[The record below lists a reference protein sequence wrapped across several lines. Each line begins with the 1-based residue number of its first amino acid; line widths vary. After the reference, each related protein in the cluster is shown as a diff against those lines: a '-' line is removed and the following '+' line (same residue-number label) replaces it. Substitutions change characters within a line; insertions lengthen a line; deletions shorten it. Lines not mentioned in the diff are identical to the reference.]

1 MNKILD
7 KRSNKLISI
16 IQARMSSKRLPGK
29 VLFDLGSSNVLGQV
43 IKRAKYFSDK
53 VVVCTSDKKEDNK
66 IADYCMKMSEKV
78 QKQSKQITAEL
89 KILNFMNSK
98 TVDLKGEVSNDFM
111 NMLKKSKVK
120 PKLRIIT
127 TKKEKKND
135 TDKRRRT

>member
-1 MNKILD
+1 MEIFGVVILFGICLIILNKKINEVRTESHLNNARYNDLLKHVSTKLEDLD
-7 KRSNKLISI
+7 KMANDCIKGTDEVKKL
-16 IQARMSSKRLPGK
+16 AKK
-29 VLFDLGSSNVLGQV
+29 V
-43 IKRAKYFSDK
+43 
-53 VVVCTSDKKEDNK
+53 
-66 IADYCMKMSEKV
+66 
-78 QKQSKQITAEL
+78 TAEL

-135 TDKRRRT
+135 SNNRKRT

>member
-1 MNKILD
+1 MEILLVVIIFVICLIALNKKIDNVRIENQL
-7 KRSNKLISI
+7 NN
-16 IQARMSSKRLPGK
+16 AR
-29 VLFDLGSSNVLGQV
+29 
-43 IKRAKYFSDK
+43 
-53 VVVCTSDKKEDNK
+53 TSDILNTIGLKLTEIEKVADDCVK
-66 IADYCMKMSEKV
+66 ISEKV

-111 NMLKKSKVK
+111 EMLKKSKVK

-135 TDKRRRT
+135 TDKRKRT

>member
-1 MNKILD
+1 MEILLVVLIFLFCLIALNKKIDNVRTENQLNNARIND
-7 KRSNKLISI
+7 LLNGVNAKLYEIE
-16 IQARMSSKRLPGK
+16 K
-29 VLFDLGSSNVLGQV
+29 VADDCV
-43 IKRAKYFSDK
+43 
-53 VVVCTSDKKEDNK
+53 K
-66 IADYCMKMSEKV
+66 ISEKV

-98 TVDLKGEVSNDFM
+98 TVDLKGEVSQDFM

-135 TDKRRRT
+135 TDKRKRT

>member
-1 MNKILD
+1 MEILLVVLIFVFCLIALNKKIDNVRTENQLNIARIND
-7 KRSNKLISI
+7 VLNGVSAKLFELEKMADDCLKIS
-16 IQARMSSKRLPGK
+16 
-29 VLFDLGSSNVLGQV
+29 D
-43 IKRAKYFSDK
+43 
-53 VVVCTSDKKEDNK
+53 
-66 IADYCMKMSEKV
+66 KV
-78 QKQSKQITAEL
+78 QKQSKQLTAEL

-98 TVDLKGEVSNDFM
+98 TVDLKGEVSQDFM

>member
-1 MNKILD
+1 MEILLVVLIFVICLIALNKKIDNVRIENQLKNANNSD
-7 KRSNKLISI
+7 LLNNVHT
-16 IQARMSSKRLPGK
+16 RL
-29 VLFDLGSSNVLGQV
+29 SQ
-43 IKRAKYFSDK
+43 I
-53 VVVCTSDKKEDNK
+53 EQ
-66 IADYCMKMSEKV
+66 IADDCVKISEKV

-111 NMLKKSKVK
+111 NMLKKSKLK

>member
-1 MNKILD
+1 MEILLVVLIFVILLIALNKKIDNVRIENQLNNARISD
-7 KRSNKLISI
+7 LLNSVSIKLSEIE
-16 IQARMSSKRLPGK
+16 K
-29 VLFDLGSSNVLGQV
+29 V
-43 IKRAKYFSDK
+43 
-53 VVVCTSDKKEDNK
+53 
-66 IADYCMKMSEKV
+66 ADDCMKMSEKV

-135 TDKRRRT
+135 PNNRKRT

>member
-1 MNKILD
+1 MEIFGVVILFGICLIILNKKINQVRTESTLNNARHNDLLKHISSKLEDLD
-7 KRSNKLISI
+7 KMANDCIKGTEDVKKL
-16 IQARMSSKRLPGK
+16 AKK
-29 VLFDLGSSNVLGQV
+29 V
-43 IKRAKYFSDK
+43 
-53 VVVCTSDKKEDNK
+53 
-66 IADYCMKMSEKV
+66 
-78 QKQSKQITAEL
+78 TAEL

-135 TDKRRRT
+135 TDKRKRT

>member
-1 MNKILD
+1 MEIFGVVILFGICLIILNKKINQVRTESTLNNARHNDLLKHISTKLEDLD
-7 KRSNKLISI
+7 KMANDCIKGTEDVKKL
-16 IQARMSSKRLPGK
+16 AKK
-29 VLFDLGSSNVLGQV
+29 V
-43 IKRAKYFSDK
+43 
-53 VVVCTSDKKEDNK
+53 
-66 IADYCMKMSEKV
+66 
-78 QKQSKQITAEL
+78 TAEL

-135 TDKRRRT
+135 TDKRKRT

>member
-1 MNKILD
+1 MEILLVALIFVICLIALNKKIDNVRIENQLNNANNSD
-7 KRSNKLISI
+7 LLNNVNT
-16 IQARMSSKRLPGK
+16 RL
-29 VLFDLGSSNVLGQV
+29 SQ
-43 IKRAKYFSDK
+43 I
-53 VVVCTSDKKEDNK
+53 EQ
-66 IADYCMKMSEKV
+66 IADDCVKISEKV

-98 TVDLKGEVSNDFM
+98 TVDLKGEVSQDFM

>member
-1 MNKILD
+1 MEILLVALIFVFWLIALNKKID
-7 KRSNKLISI
+7 KERIENQLNNARINDLLNGVSAKLFE
-16 IQARMSSKRLPGK
+16 LEK
-29 VLFDLGSSNVLGQV
+29 VADECV
-43 IKRAKYFSDK
+43 
-53 VVVCTSDKKEDNK
+53 K
-66 IADYCMKMSEKV
+66 ISEKV

-98 TVDLKGEVSNDFM
+98 TVDLQGEVSNDFM

>member
-1 MNKILD
+1 MEILLVVLIFVICLIALNKKIDNVRIENQLNNANNSD
-7 KRSNKLISI
+7 LLNNVNT
-16 IQARMSSKRLPGK
+16 RL
-29 VLFDLGSSNVLGQV
+29 SQ
-43 IKRAKYFSDK
+43 I
-53 VVVCTSDKKEDNK
+53 EQ
-66 IADYCMKMSEKV
+66 IADDCVKISEKV

-111 NMLKKSKVK
+111 NMLKKSKLK

-135 TDKRRRT
+135 SNNRKRT

>member
-1 MNKILD
+1 MEILLVVLIFVFCLIALNKKIDNIRTENQL
-7 KRSNKLISI
+7 NN
-16 IQARMSSKRLPGK
+16 ARINDLLNSVSSKLFQIEK
-29 VLFDLGSSNVLGQV
+29 VADECVK
-43 IKRAKYFSDK
+43 ISD
-53 VVVCTSDKKEDNK
+53 
-66 IADYCMKMSEKV
+66 KV

-98 TVDLKGEVSNDFM
+98 TVDLKGEVSQDFM

-135 TDKRRRT
+135 TDKRKRT

>member
-1 MNKILD
+1 MEILLVVLIFVFCLIALNKKIDNVRTENQL
-7 KRSNKLISI
+7 NI
-16 IQARMSSKRLPGK
+16 ARINDLLNSVSSKLFEIEK
-29 VLFDLGSSNVLGQV
+29 VADECV
-43 IKRAKYFSDK
+43 
-53 VVVCTSDKKEDNK
+53 K
-66 IADYCMKMSEKV
+66 ISEKV

-98 TVDLKGEVSNDFM
+98 TVDLKGEVSQDFM

-135 TDKRRRT
+135 SSNRKIT

>member
-1 MNKILD
+1 MEILLVVLIFVFCLIALNKKIDNVRTENQLNNARLSD
-7 KRSNKLISI
+7 LLNSVGIKLSEIE
-16 IQARMSSKRLPGK
+16 K
-29 VLFDLGSSNVLGQV
+29 V
-43 IKRAKYFSDK
+43 
-53 VVVCTSDKKEDNK
+53 
-66 IADYCMKMSEKV
+66 ADDCIKMSEKV

-98 TVDLKGEVSNDFM
+98 TVDLRGEVSQDFM

-135 TDKRRRT
+135 SNNRKRT

>member
-1 MNKILD
+1 MEILLVVLIFVFCLIALNKNIDNVRTENQLNNARISD
-7 KRSNKLISI
+7 LLNSVSIKLSEIE
-16 IQARMSSKRLPGK
+16 K
-29 VLFDLGSSNVLGQV
+29 V
-43 IKRAKYFSDK
+43 
-53 VVVCTSDKKEDNK
+53 
-66 IADYCMKMSEKV
+66 ADYCMKMSEKV

>member
-1 MNKILD
+1 MEILLVVLIFVFCLIALNKKIDNVRTENQLNNA
-7 KRSNKLISI
+7 RISYLLNSVSIKLSEIE
-16 IQARMSSKRLPGK
+16 K
-29 VLFDLGSSNVLGQV
+29 V
-43 IKRAKYFSDK
+43 
-53 VVVCTSDKKEDNK
+53 
-66 IADYCMKMSEKV
+66 ADYCMKMSEKV

>member
-1 MNKILD
+1 MEILLVVLIFVFCLIALNKKIDNVRTENQLNNARISD
-7 KRSNKLISI
+7 LLNSVSIKLSEIE
-16 IQARMSSKRLPGK
+16 K
-29 VLFDLGSSNVLGQV
+29 V
-43 IKRAKYFSDK
+43 
-53 VVVCTSDKKEDNK
+53 
-66 IADYCMKMSEKV
+66 ADDCMKMSEKV

-111 NMLKKSKVK
+111 NMLKKSKLK

-135 TDKRRRT
+135 SNNRKRT

>member
-1 MNKILD
+1 MEILLVVLIFVFCLIALNKKIDNVRTENQLNNARISD
-7 KRSNKLISI
+7 LLNSVSIKLSEIE
-16 IQARMSSKRLPGK
+16 K
-29 VLFDLGSSNVLGQV
+29 V
-43 IKRAKYFSDK
+43 
-53 VVVCTSDKKEDNK
+53 
-66 IADYCMKMSEKV
+66 ADYCMKMSEKV

-98 TVDLKGEVSNDFM
+98 TVDLKGEVSQDFM

>member
-1 MNKILD
+1 MEILLVVLIFVFCLIALNKKIDNVRTENQLNNARISD
-7 KRSNKLISI
+7 LLNSVSIKLSEIE
-16 IQARMSSKRLPGK
+16 K
-29 VLFDLGSSNVLGQV
+29 V
-43 IKRAKYFSDK
+43 
-53 VVVCTSDKKEDNK
+53 
-66 IADYCMKMSEKV
+66 ADDCMKMSEKV

-135 TDKRRRT
+135 SNNRKRT

>member
-1 MNKILD
+1 MEILLVVLIFVICLIALNKKIDNVRTENQVNNSRTIDVL
-7 KRSNKLISI
+7 NTIGVKLSD
-16 IQARMSSKRLPGK
+16 MEK
-29 VLFDLGSSNVLGQV
+29 VADDCV
-43 IKRAKYFSDK
+43 
-53 VVVCTSDKKEDNK
+53 K
-66 IADYCMKMSEKV
+66 ISEKV

-98 TVDLKGEVSNDFM
+98 TVDLKGEVSQDFM
-111 NMLKKSKVK
+111 NMLKKSKAK

>member
-1 MNKILD
+1 MEILLVLLIFVFCLIALNKKIDNVRTENQLNNARISD
-7 KRSNKLISI
+7 LLNSVSIKLSEIE
-16 IQARMSSKRLPGK
+16 K
-29 VLFDLGSSNVLGQV
+29 V
-43 IKRAKYFSDK
+43 
-53 VVVCTSDKKEDNK
+53 
-66 IADYCMKMSEKV
+66 ADYCMKMSEKV

>member
-1 MNKILD
+1 MEILLVVLIFVICLIALNKKIDNVRIENQLKNANNSD
-7 KRSNKLISI
+7 LLNNVHT
-16 IQARMSSKRLPGK
+16 RL
-29 VLFDLGSSNVLGQV
+29 SQ
-43 IKRAKYFSDK
+43 I
-53 VVVCTSDKKEDNK
+53 EQ
-66 IADYCMKMSEKV
+66 IADDCVKISEKV

-111 NMLKKSKVK
+111 NMLKKSKLK

-135 TDKRRRT
+135 SNNRKRT

>member
-1 MNKILD
+1 MEILLVVIIFVICLIALNKKIDNVRIENQL
-7 KRSNKLISI
+7 NN
-16 IQARMSSKRLPGK
+16 AR
-29 VLFDLGSSNVLGQV
+29 
-43 IKRAKYFSDK
+43 
-53 VVVCTSDKKEDNK
+53 TSDILNTIGLKLTEIEKVADDCVK
-66 IADYCMKMSEKV
+66 ISEKV

-98 TVDLKGEVSNDFM
+98 TVDLKGEVSQDFM

-135 TDKRRRT
+135 TDKRKRT

>member
-1 MNKILD
+1 MEIFGVVILFGICLIIFNKKINQVRTESTLNNARHNDLLKHISTKLEDLD
-7 KRSNKLISI
+7 KMANDCIKGTEDVKKL
-16 IQARMSSKRLPGK
+16 AKK
-29 VLFDLGSSNVLGQV
+29 V
-43 IKRAKYFSDK
+43 
-53 VVVCTSDKKEDNK
+53 
-66 IADYCMKMSEKV
+66 
-78 QKQSKQITAEL
+78 TAEL

-98 TVDLKGEVSNDFM
+98 TVDLKGEVSQDFM

>member
-1 MNKILD
+1 MEILLVVLIFVFCLIALNKKIDNVRTENQLNNARISD
-7 KRSNKLISI
+7 LLNTVGIKLSQIE
-16 IQARMSSKRLPGK
+16 K
-29 VLFDLGSSNVLGQV
+29 V
-43 IKRAKYFSDK
+43 
-53 VVVCTSDKKEDNK
+53 
-66 IADYCMKMSEKV
+66 ADDCMKMSEKV

-98 TVDLKGEVSNDFM
+98 TVDLKGEVSQDFM

-135 TDKRRRT
+135 SNNRKRT

>member
-1 MNKILD
+1 MEILLVVLIFVFCLIALNKKIDNVRTENQLNNARIND
-7 KRSNKLISI
+7 LLNGVSAKLFELEKVADECVKIS
-16 IQARMSSKRLPGK
+16 
-29 VLFDLGSSNVLGQV
+29 D
-43 IKRAKYFSDK
+43 
-53 VVVCTSDKKEDNK
+53 
-66 IADYCMKMSEKV
+66 KV

-98 TVDLKGEVSNDFM
+98 TVDLKGEVSQDFM

-135 TDKRRRT
+135 SSNRKRT

>member
-1 MNKILD
+1 MEILLVVLIFVFCVIALNKKIDNVRTENQLNNARLSD
-7 KRSNKLISI
+7 LLNSVGIKLSEIE
-16 IQARMSSKRLPGK
+16 K
-29 VLFDLGSSNVLGQV
+29 V
-43 IKRAKYFSDK
+43 
-53 VVVCTSDKKEDNK
+53 
-66 IADYCMKMSEKV
+66 ADDCIKMSEKV
-78 QKQSKQITAEL
+78 QKQSKQITAQL

-98 TVDLKGEVSNDFM
+98 TVDLRGEVSQDFM

>member
-1 MNKILD
+1 MEILLVVLIFVFCLIALNKKIDNVRTENQLNNARISD
-7 KRSNKLISI
+7 LLNSVSIKLSEIEKVADDCVKISE
-16 IQARMSSKRLPGK
+16 Q
-29 VLFDLGSSNVLGQV
+29 
-43 IKRAKYFSDK
+43 
-53 VVVCTSDKKEDNK
+53 
-66 IADYCMKMSEKV
+66 V

-98 TVDLKGEVSNDFM
+98 TVDLKGEVSQDFM

>member
-1 MNKILD
+1 M
-7 KRSNKLISI
+7 
-16 IQARMSSKRLPGK
+16 QERL
-29 VLFDLGSSNVLGQV
+29 SQ
-43 IKRAKYFSDK
+43 I
-53 VVVCTSDKKEDNK
+53 EQ
-66 IADYCMKMSEKV
+66 IADDCVKISEKV

-111 NMLKKSKVK
+111 NMLKKSKLK

-135 TDKRRRT
+135 SNNRKRT

>member
-1 MNKILD
+1 MEILLGVLIFVFCLIALNKKIDNVRTENQLNNARISD
-7 KRSNKLISI
+7 LLNSVSIKLSEIE
-16 IQARMSSKRLPGK
+16 K
-29 VLFDLGSSNVLGQV
+29 V
-43 IKRAKYFSDK
+43 
-53 VVVCTSDKKEDNK
+53 
-66 IADYCMKMSEKV
+66 ADYCMKMSEKV

>member
-1 MNKILD
+1 MEIFGVVILFGICLIILNKKINQFRTESHLNNARHNDLLKHISTKLEDLD
-7 KRSNKLISI
+7 KMANDCIKGTEDVKKL
-16 IQARMSSKRLPGK
+16 AKK
-29 VLFDLGSSNVLGQV
+29 V
-43 IKRAKYFSDK
+43 
-53 VVVCTSDKKEDNK
+53 
-66 IADYCMKMSEKV
+66 
-78 QKQSKQITAEL
+78 TAEL

>member
-1 MNKILD
+1 MEIFGVVILFGICLIILNKKINEVKTESHLNNARYNDLLKHISSKLEDLD
-7 KRSNKLISI
+7 KMANDCIKGTEDVKKL
-16 IQARMSSKRLPGK
+16 AKK
-29 VLFDLGSSNVLGQV
+29 V
-43 IKRAKYFSDK
+43 
-53 VVVCTSDKKEDNK
+53 
-66 IADYCMKMSEKV
+66 
-78 QKQSKQITAEL
+78 TAEL

-135 TDKRRRT
+135 TDKRKRT